1 MQLHLRTSVAA
12 SYQNRIVLAFA
23 LLNEAKHPRTG
34 FLATAWNDTKGML
47 GITPSFCHAERS
59 EASTHGIPHRVRN
72 DKHEMLGMRYSGG
85 IAKPTRSYSLV
96 LLFSLCF
103 FLPHL
108 LFAQPEP
115 LRFRELLPAALTRP
129 TSQVSAPSVV
139 PNEIVIKFKPSLSPS
154 AFSTLQAACISARP
168 STLRFGN
175 FSIANATLLPLT
187 PNTLGKATKTLQMAR
202 LREVDRIAVLRLE
215 KKVSAAELE
224 QLVLLLSQDPNV
236 EYASRVH
243 LLSLD
248 SDWYASSSSGT
259 HAPPISPHDSHNWQV
274 PNDSAYRSQWNLA
287 KIQAETAWQFTK
299 GDPAI
304 LIGIIDTGIDY
315 THPDLAPKL
324 FVKPAE
330 DRNRNGTFEP
340 WDFRE
345 RRNPQTFELDPN
357 GITGDFDGIDQDGN
371 GYPDDII
378 GWDFTDQPFNND
390 ALNGFSD
397 FQFPDPDPFDDNSHG
412 TACAGIAAAATNN
425 RIGIA
430 GVAPN
435 CKLVALR
442 VFTGAGGY
450 GGDYASDKDIAS
462 ALIYAADNGIRVV
475 NMSFGDVVA
484 SPVMRDAVKYAYSKG
499 VVMCA
504 SAGNAGGEQQR
515 YPAGYDEVIAT
526 AATTRFDEITPFST
540 RGFRVD
546 LAAPGEAIVT
556 TYPFYRRFY
565 SATFGGTSAA
575 AAHATGAAALV
586 LSQNPRLSPEQV
598 RGILVSTTDDI
609 EDEGWDHSS
618 GGGRL
623 NLARAVQA
631 QGAPIAKILFPVY
644 DAGIFPGNF
653 PQSRVPIIG
662 TAISPQ
668 FQHYEL
674 QVRPGLSDR
683 ATWQTLQPATARQR
697 LNDTLGFWNVS
708 TFPDSVYVMRLLLRE
723 QSGRTIENRIQYFL
737 DRTPPRLDSV
747 RSTQVIINDQY
758 GILVEAQT
766 DDLCEATLFFRPRG
780 TQGAFQA
787 FRLPFIRRRHF
798 VLLRRTEL
806 QPNVEYEWYLLVRNT
821 AGLSTQ
827 STTQSFTLDGT
838 IFQPPTFG
846 QTLFRER
853 PEFRLPAGT
862 LLTKVQDFNCNGRR
876 EVLLNEALPL
886 QGLRFSRLKR
896 FEFNGERFELLDSV
910 ASPVMIP
917 QDVGDLNQDG
927 LLETVAYSIGRSIIF
942 SQTSP
947 TSSPFAQIIFQD
959 TTSRNYWASRIADT
973 KGTGE
978 RQLLARND
986 TAYFIV
992 DAQFARLATLP
1003 NPVRRAK
1010 DGTRPQFEQPKSIV
1024 EDFDGDGKPEILVGD
1039 FDGNFYIYEYSGVG
1053 NTYIQTWL
1061 NRTPYLGGS
1070 NFIVSGNFLGNGK
1083 RQFVVMAHADLNAD
1097 LITRDYAAP
1106 VWLAEC
1112 WQATGDNRY
1121 EKIWTQLFFN
1131 YRAKS
1136 IFESAIQ
1143 SGDLDRDGIDE
1154 LCILA
1159 YPNLYLFKWDASS
1172 SQFKPFWIFPAAT
1185 AQELLI
1191 ADIDGN
1197 GRNEIFF
1204 SDDLQTYGYEFQDSR
1219 LPLAPVG
1226 VSLEPLGETALQL
1239 SWNRTPEAQAYRIY
1253 RREYA
1258 SIPSYPFQ
1266 LSLYRTTADS
1276 VFIDRD
1282 VQRNRFYVY
1291 AVTAFDGQ
1299 RESDTSVYVLG
1310 VPKPLPRLLSAVYD
1324 AQDNLRLRFS
1334 DPLQDAPINPAW
1346 FEIQKQGRPPFYP
1359 SSAILA
1365 RGGSEVVMSFRDAP
1379 LDTGRYTVRVSES
1392 VRDVFNARLAEGAR
1406 EARFEVLRSLRSPFF
1421 VLSRRLLSSDQVE
1434 LTMSKPIDDASAQV
1448 LSNYEVRPSGQVIRA
1463 AVDNARQTLTLQIS
1477 GRAIGALGVP
1487 VSITLRNLRALDG
1500 TPIDTASSGNVVVFS
1515 EVKDDLSSVFT
1526 YPNPYRKGAG
1536 TDFVMFA
1543 NLTRKATI
1551 EILTLNGRVI
1561 KRIEHTGETGGAKW
1575 FLDTEQG
1582 EKVSSGIY
1590 LYRVTAEG
1598 VPEKIGKLA
1607 IVR

>member
-1 MQLHLRTSVAA
+1 MLFVSKTFVQRL
-12 SYQNRIVLAFA
+12 I
-23 LLNEAKHPRTG
+23 LLLP
-34 FLATAWNDTKGML
+34 
-47 GITPSFCHAERS
+47 FC
-59 EASTHGIPHRVRN
+59 
-72 DKHEMLGMRYSGG
+72 
-85 IAKPTRSYSLV
+85 
-96 LLFSLCF
+96 

-108 LFAQPEP
+108 LLAQPEA
-115 LRFRELLPAALTRP
+115 LRFRQGLPIPTPSSTMPALHI
-129 TSQVSAPSVV
+129 S
-139 PNEIVIKFKPSLSPS
+139 PNELIVKFKPSLP
-154 AFSTLQAACISARP
+154 AQTFFTLQAACLSARP
-168 STLRFGN
+168 TNLRLGN
-175 FSIANATLLPLT
+175 LRIPNATVLALT
-187 PNTLGKATKTLQMAR
+187 PKTLGKSEKTLQVSG
-202 LREVDRIAVLRLE
+202 LREIDRIVVIRLE
-215 KKVSAAELE
+215 SGISALDVEQLLAEL
-224 QLVLLLSQDPNV
+224 LRNPDI
-236 EYASRVH
+236 EYATPVR

-248 SDWYASSSSGT
+248 THHFSASSHASHALQENSVLPPFSSTASDWR
-259 HAPPISPHDSHNWQV
+259 V
-274 PNDSAYRSQWNLA
+274 PNDSAYASQWNLA
-287 KIQAETAWQFTK
+287 KIQAEAAWQLTK
-299 GDPAI
+299 GDSSI

-345 RRNPQTFELDPN
+345 RRNPETFELDPN

-371 GYPDDII
+371 GYPDDVI

-397 FQFPDPDPFDDNSHG
+397 FQFPDPDPFDDNFHG

-430 GVAPN
+430 GLAPN
-435 CKLVALR
+435 CRLVALR
-442 VFTGAGGY
+442 VFTAAGGY
-450 GGDYASDKDIAS
+450 GGDFASDKDIAS

-526 AATTRFDEITPFST
+526 AATTRFDEITQFST

-546 LAAPGEAIVT
+546 FAAPGEGIPT
-556 TYPFYRRFY
+556 TYPFYRNFY
-565 SATFGGTSAA
+565 SASFGGTSAS
-575 AAHATGAAALV
+575 AAHASGAAALV
-586 LSQNPRLSPEQV
+586 LSLNPSLSPEQV
-598 RGILVSTTDDI
+598 RGILVSTADDI

-623 NLARAVQA
+623 NLERALQA
-631 QGAPIAKILFPVY
+631 LGAPIAKILSPAY
-644 DAGIFPGNF
+644 DSGIFPNNF
-653 PQSRVPIIG
+653 TLSRVPIIG

-674 QVRPGLSDR
+674 QFRPGLSDR
-683 ATWQTLQPATARQR
+683 TPWQTIQPATARQR
-697 LNDTLGFWNVS
+697 LRDTLGFWNVAAL
-708 TFPDSVYVMRLLLRE
+708 PDSVYVVRLVVRE
-723 QSGRTIENRIQYFL
+723 QNGRTVENRIQYFL
-737 DRTPPRLDSV
+737 DSTPPRLDSV
-747 RSTQVIINDQY
+747 RSDQVIINDQY
-758 GILVEAQT
+758 GILIEAET
-766 DDLCEATLFFRPRG
+766 DDLCEATLFFRRRYSSETFRP
-780 TQGAFQA
+780 

-798 VLLRRTEL
+798 VLLRRSEV
-806 QPNVEYEWYLLVRNT
+806 QPNVEYEWYLHVRNV
-821 AGLSTQ
+821 AGLTAESARQ
-827 STTQSFTLDGT
+827 FFTLNGE

-853 PEFRLPAGT
+853 REFRLPAGT
-862 LLTKVQDFNCNGRR
+862 LLTQVQDFNRNARR

-896 FEFNGERFELLDSV
+896 FEFTGERFELLDSV

-917 QDVGDLNQDG
+917 QHVGDLNQDG

-942 SQTSP
+942 SQSAP
-947 TSSPFAQIIFQD
+947 TSSPFARILFQD
-959 TTSRNYWASRIADT
+959 TTSRNFWASRIADT

-978 RQLLARND
+978 QHLLVRND
-986 TAYFIV
+986 TAYFIL
-992 DAQFARLATLP
+992 DSTFRRLATLP

-1010 DGTRPQFEQPKSIV
+1010 DGTRPQFEQPKSLV

-1039 FDGNFYIYEYSGVG
+1039 FDGNFYIYEYSGIG
-1053 NTYIQTWL
+1053 NTYAQTWL

-1083 RQFVVMAHADLNAD
+1083 KQFVVMAHADLNFD
-1097 LITRDYAAP
+1097 FQTRNYAAP

-1112 WQATGDNRY
+1112 WQATGNDRY
-1121 EKIWTQLFFN
+1121 EKIWSQRFFN

-1143 SGDLDRDGIDE
+1143 SADIDRDGIDE

-1159 YPNLYLFKWDASS
+1159 YPNLYLFKWNVPR
-1172 SQFKPFWIFPAAT
+1172 QRFEPFWIFPAAT

-1204 SDDLQTYGYEFQDSR
+1204 GDDLHTYGYEFQGGT

-1226 VSLEPLGETALQL
+1226 VSIEPLDETALAL
-1239 SWNRTPEAQAYRIY
+1239 SWNRTFAAQEYRIY
-1253 RREYA
+1253 RAEYT
-1258 SIPSYPFQ
+1258 SFPSYPFT
-1266 LSLYRTTADS
+1266 LARRAVTADS
-1276 VFIDRD
+1276 IFIDRD
-1282 VQRNRFYVY
+1282 VQRGRFYVY
-1291 AVTAFDGQ
+1291 AVTAFDGRQ
-1299 RESDTSVYVLG
+1299 ESDTSVYVLG
-1310 VPKPLPRLLSAVYD
+1310 VPKALPRLLSAEYD
-1324 AQDNLRLRFS
+1324 ADNHLRLRFS
-1334 DPLQDAPINPAW
+1334 DALQDAPLNPAW
-1346 FEIQKQGRPPFYP
+1346 FEVQKSGSLPMYP

-1365 RGGSEVVMSFRDAP
+1365 RGAREVVLSFQRAP
-1379 LDTGRYTVRVSES
+1379 LDTGRYAVSVS
-1392 VRDVFNARLAEGAR
+1392 DNVRDIFNARLATAFR
-1406 EARFEVLRSLRSPFF
+1406 TASFEVRRMSASAFF
-1421 VLSRRLLSSDQVE
+1421 VLSRRILAPDQVE
-1434 LTMSKPIDDASAQV
+1434 LIMSKPIEPASAQV
-1448 LSNYEVRPSGQVIRA
+1448 LENYDVRPSGRIVGVE
-1463 AVDNARQTLTLQIS
+1463 VDNRENRLRLRLAGRQ
-1477 GRAIGALGVP
+1477 IGALGVS
-1487 VSITLRNLRALDG
+1487 VSIALRNLRATDG
-1500 TPIDTASSGNVVVFS
+1500 TLIDTASSGNVVVFS
-1515 EVKDDLSSVFT
+1515 EVKEDLSGVFT
-1526 YPNPYRKGAG
+1526 YPNPYRKSAG
-1536 TDFVMFA
+1536 VDFVMFA

-1551 EILTLNGRVI
+1551 EILTLTGRVI
-1561 KRIEHTGETGGAKW
+1561 KRIEHTGETGGARW

-1598 VPEKIGKLA
+1598 VPEKVGKLA
-1607 IVR
+1607 VVR